1 MEEQKKY
8 AAYEVWFKANRK
20 QLVNYKAEWIAFN
33 ETGVVAHNHSYS
45 FALNEAKESGQKY
58 VMYYVDPAPFDGIAR
73 FLKTY
78 MFRAK
83 VKTFH
88 SQEWYPHCYVNFFHM
103 DNQTELKM
111 LVDSGADFSV
121 FSFETG
127 KEIGFTLGSGEKI
140 YQGGGVGD
148 CSFEYVIREVEME
161 VEGHRFKAPVAWLLD
176 EKLDESILGRDVVFD
191 LFDIEFKQADEEVI
205 FKWRGENSSS
215 T

>member
-33 ETGVVAHNHSYS
+33 ETGVVSHDPSYTV
-45 FALNEAKESGQKY
+45 ATDEAKKSGQKY
-58 VMYYVDPAPFDGIAR
+58 VMYYVHPAPFDGIAR
-73 FLKTY
+73 FLKSA

-88 SQEWYPHCYVNFFHM
+88 SQEWYPHCYVDFFREGKEEQM
-103 DNQTELKM
+103 KM
-111 LVDSGADFSV
+111 LIDSGADFSV
-121 FSFETG
+121 FSFQVGENL
-127 KEIGFTLGSGEKI
+127 GFTLGGGETI

-148 CSFEYVIREVEME
+148 CAFEYVIRDVDME
-161 VEGHRFKAPVAWLLD
+161 VEGHRFNAPVAWLLD
-176 EKLDESILGRDVVFD
+176 ETLDEAILGRDVVFD

-205 FKWRGENSSS
+205 FKWRGEKPSL